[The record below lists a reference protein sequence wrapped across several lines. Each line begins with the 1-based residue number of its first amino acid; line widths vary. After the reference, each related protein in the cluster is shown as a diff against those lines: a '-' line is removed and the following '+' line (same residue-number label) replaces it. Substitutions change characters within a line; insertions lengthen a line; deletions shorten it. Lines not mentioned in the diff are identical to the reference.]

1 LSELQEPAS
10 LHVNSVS
17 VSMGESAVVLE
28 TVAVSVA
35 VSSSFIQEDHL
46 PHSA

>member
-1 LSELQEPAS
+1 LQEPAS

-17 VSMGESAVVLE
+17 VSMGESTVLLE
-28 TVAVSVA
+28 AVAVSV
-35 VSSSFIQEDHL
+35 SLTQEDHL